1 MFGLARA
8 KATRERAR
16 MGLITIIAFEIRAEK
31 KGRHCWDE
39 VGRPHLYLY
48 PRYLLYITL
57 QERSTMYAGAGQSTS
72 ILSTIYS
79 APAPLLGRFA
89 RRIVWES
96 VHDVIESSIHG

>member
-16 MGLITIIAFEIRAEK
+16 MGLITTIAFEVRAQK
-31 KGRHCWDE
+31 KGWHCWDE
-39 VGRPHLYLY
+39 VGRHLFLY
-48 PRYLLYITL
+48 PRYILYIAV

-79 APAPLLGRFA
+79 APLLGRFA